1 MDYGACNRTQ
11 FLINSKAHVCFLCIH
26 IKFVFFFSS
35 QRPLAACTLCVTSAQ
50 SRNVVLDTFENA
62 LAKLLCN
69 YIVNWNHGA
78 RT

>member
-1 MDYGACNRTQ
+1 MIAVFSGVPVGPH
-11 FLINSKAHVCFLCIH
+11 KVVEH
-26 IKFVFFFSS
+26 I
-35 QRPLAACTLCVTSAQ
+35 TTMAQ

>member
-1 MDYGACNRTQ
+1 MVNENLFGKVLGQCARIDSLPQAKKIR
-11 FLINSKAHVCFLCIH
+11 
-26 IKFVFFFSS
+26 
-35 QRPLAACTLCVTSAQ
+35 AQ

-62 LAKLLCN
+62 LAKLLYN